1 MKTSARSAVKVIGI
15 LNKLYPQ
22 KGDMDMGNAEDTLLG
37 VLMSARTTD
46 VQVLRVFPAFRKAF
60 PTWEKL
66 AKANVNSI
74 ASSINTIG
82 LYRSKARA
90 IKGLAQ
96 KILKEFGGKVPNTM
110 EGLVSLPGVGRKTAS
125 CVLSYVFRV
134 PAIAVD
140 THVFR
145 IVKRLGWS
153 KGKTPE
159 RVEDDLRDLIPRGYW
174 IKINQ
179 SMVRFG
185 RDICVSRTPRCWQC
199 PVAKWCEYG
208 PKTIP
213 LLTKEGLGEVSS
225 ERLQPP
231 LTPPSAPKAHP
242 PLAEKGGG

>member
-1 MKTSARSAVKVIGI
+1 MKTSAQSSVKVIDI

-46 VQVLRVFPAFRKAF
+46 VQVLRVFPSFRKSF
-60 PTWEKL
+60 PTWESL
-66 AKANVNSI
+66 ASANVNTI
-74 ASSINTIG
+74 ANKINIIG
-82 LYRSKARA
+82 LYRSKAKA

-96 KILKEFGGKVPNTM
+96 KILKDFGGKVPNTM

-125 CVLSYVFRV
+125 CVLSYAFKV

-145 IVKRLGWS
+145 IVRRLGWS
-153 KGKTPE
+153 KGKTAE
-159 RVEDDLRDLIPRGYW
+159 QVEEDVRNLVPRRFW

-185 RDICVSRTPRCWQC
+185 RDICVSRSPQCWRC
-199 PVAKWCEYG
+199 PVAKWCKYE
-208 PKTIP
+208 PKTVNPNNQFSI
-213 LLTKEGLGEVSS
+213 SNN
-225 ERLQPP
+225 Q
-231 LTPPSAPKAHP
+231 
-242 PLAEKGGG
+242 